1 MHMMNSEIR
10 QILLMKR
17 EVNSLSFVMETVI
30 LNMNAETH
38 HVKNRL
44 GEIDFTI
51 GTRLIKQVKSR
62 SVMVN
67 VIGILNAL
75 SIVAVTNKNVIRK

>member
-1 MHMMNSEIR
+1 MNSEIR

-17 EVNSLSFVMETVI
+17 GVNSLSFVMETVI
-30 LNMNAETH
+30 LNMNAETR